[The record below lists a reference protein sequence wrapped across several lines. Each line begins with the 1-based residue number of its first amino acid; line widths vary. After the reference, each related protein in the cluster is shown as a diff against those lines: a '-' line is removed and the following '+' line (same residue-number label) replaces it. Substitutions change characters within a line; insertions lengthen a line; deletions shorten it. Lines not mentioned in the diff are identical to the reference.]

1 METLRNSKP
10 NVLENEKHFL
20 LEGTIQSKMISF
32 TVNQKDEVII
42 VNSYTPPPKKTLK
55 KRRENLLNKFVSLEP
70 KYINGQLHYTCT
82 YLLKG

>member
-42 VNSYTPPPKKTLK
+42 VNSYPPPPKKKTLK
-55 KRRENLLNKFVSLEP
+55 KKRKLIK
-70 KYINGQLHYTCT
+70 
-82 YLLKG
+82 

>member
-42 VNSYTPPPKKTLK
+42 VNSYPPPPPKKKTQK
-55 KRRENLLNKFVSLEP
+55 EEK
-70 KYINGQLHYTCT
+70 T
-82 YLLKG
+82 Y